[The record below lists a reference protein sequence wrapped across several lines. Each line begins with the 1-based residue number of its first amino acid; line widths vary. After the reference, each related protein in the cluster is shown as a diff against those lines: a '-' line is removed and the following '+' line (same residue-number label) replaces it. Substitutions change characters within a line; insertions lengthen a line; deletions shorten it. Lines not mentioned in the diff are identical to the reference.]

1 MLRAVIVLLLLGISG
16 VEPSQAPASSTSKRF
31 GRYGSVRV
39 DYPSYGALTTT
50 TSMPPAFSTRWPDA
64 IRMNTT
70 APRIR
75 NKRNELRT
83 YKWSSKELQITCNMT
98 ALDNP
103 TCTRLV
109 PPLSWMSASG
119 SKVKVLYKEDED
131 SNLMGAAAEVS
142 PPEILGEQQ
151 LALMSE
157 EDAEMLFHQID
168 LDKSGYIDSYELYR
182 ALSGLGMLVTS
193 DDIRNMM
200 ADADTSVD
208 DRIDMDEWKT
218 LALKINALRGGKRKS
233 TVEEE
238 ETQSKVYPK
247 DDASSDNSIS
257 TAAEESSREK
267 FVTISVNRERA
278 EKSLSTLR
286 KFGFKRADIYRMLYK
301 GPWVLAFDIT
311 KTLPRISEDLSLML
325 GLSEQEALHVVSHCP
340 YLIAQYAR
348 YKGRDVYT
356 TARAL
361 IEVGYSSKNL
371 AGDIRRFPSM
381 LSAPPDRLRGWMALL
396 EGYGVNTKNGLF
408 GKTLKKAPFMFY
420 VNPPY
425 LLFQDDDASIR
436 DNNVNDVST
445 TASEFVVF
453 DAFRV
458 LQLLS
463 SYDLDMDKVVRSQPG
478 LLLVSPD
485 EVNRRAHFLLNL
497 FLERRFQRPIVALE
511 KVSTINAY
519 KVPEVPSQ
527 KGGLG
532 RRIFSDEREDEEN
545 DDDEDS
551 DNDSLAALTQAQEV
565 YEARKKAYEQLNKLV
580 QSNPKVLSISSQ
592 QMKNAANTLLRS
604 GMRYKDVLLV
614 AKRHP
619 RVLTVESQ
627 QLKDVMNFFKVKC
640 FLRKS
645 DLKPFILR
653 LPSILSMDA
662 TQLAEKVE
670 YLYDNLEGDVSLLR
684 KWPTYLTYDLDSE
697 IRPAAEFV
705 RACGRPP
712 LYKGLPFLL
721 TQTGSELS
729 VSVGM
734 KPEVY
739 PGFKKKFMSMWDA
752 SETERKEREA
762 EIAATN
768 KKWETIMR
776 QTNLRST
783 AAPGNQTW
791 AREEIDN
798 IDLDDLFEEAEIYF
812 D

>member
-1 MLRAVIVLLLLGISG
+1 MLLAIAAFLIAGLLDMAS
-16 VEPSQAPASSTSKRF
+16 SSTPASTKRF

-39 DYPSYGALTTT
+39 DYPAFG
-50 TSMPPAFSTRWPDA
+50 TSTISSDKSVAFSTSWPDA

-70 APRIR
+70 APSIR
-75 NKRNELRT
+75 NKRNGLRT

-109 PPLSWMSASG
+109 PPLSWLSASG
-119 SKVKVLYKEDED
+119 SKVKVFYQEDDED
-131 SNLMGAAAEVS
+131 SRAGAALLEKQKFS
-142 PPEILGEQQ
+142 EQR
-151 LALMSE
+151 ALMSE
-157 EDAEMLFHQID
+157 EDAVRLFHEID
-168 LDKSGYIDSYELYR
+168 IDKNGYIDSYELYR
-182 ALSGLGMLVTS
+182 ALSGVGVVVTT

-200 ADADTSVD
+200 ADADTSGD
-208 DRIDMDEWKT
+208 DRIDIAEWKT
-218 LALKINALRGGKRKS
+218 LALKINALRKGSAGA
-233 TVEEE
+233 VEEE
-238 ETQSKVYPK
+238 GLSAQTVHHE
-247 DDASSDNSIS
+247 DASDVSAQKSVSDDLCGG
-257 TAAEESSREK
+257 SREK

-301 GPWVLAFDIT
+301 GPWVLAFDVS
-311 KTLPRISEDLSLML
+311 KTLPRISDDLESML
-325 GLSEQEALHVVSHCP
+325 GLSKEDALHVVSHCP

-348 YKGRDVYT
+348 YKGRDLYT

-371 AGDIRRFPSM
+371 AEDIRRFPSM

-396 EGYGVNTKNGLF
+396 EGYGVRTEKGLF

-425 LLFQDDDASIR
+425 LLFQDDDTSIR
-436 DNNVNDVST
+436 ENYINDVST

-478 LLLVSPD
+478 LLLVAPD
-485 EVNRRAHFLLNL
+485 EVNQRAHFLLNL
-497 FLERRFQRPIVALE
+497 FLERRHQRPIVTLQ
-511 KVSTINAY
+511 KFSTINAY
-519 KVPEVPSQ
+519 KVPELSELSSLANNFD
-527 KGGLG
+527 KK
-532 RRIFSDEREDEEN
+532 IFSEE
-545 DDDEDS
+545 ECS
-551 DNDSLAALTQAQEV
+551 VEHDSLDASSLTQLAQAREV
-565 YEARKKAYEQLNKLV
+565 HEARKEAYEQLNKLV

-592 QMKNAANTLLRS
+592 QMKNAANALLRS

-619 RVLTVESQ
+619 RVLTLEPQ
-627 QLKDVMNFFKVKC
+627 QLRDVMNVFKVRC

-653 LPSILSMDA
+653 LPGLLSMDA
-662 TQLAEKVE
+662 ASLAEKVE
-670 YLYDNLEGDVSLLR
+670 YLYSNLEGNVSLLR
-684 KWPTYLTYDLDSE
+684 KWPAYLTYDLDSE

-705 RACGRPP
+705 RACGKPP
-712 LYKGLPFLL
+712 LFKGLPFLL
-721 TQTGSELS
+721 TQTSSELS

-739 PGFKKKFMSMWDA
+739 AGFKEKFMSMWAA
-752 SETERKEREA
+752 SEAEKKELEA
-762 EIAATN
+762 EVAATN
-768 KKWETIMR
+768 KKWETIMS
-776 QTNLRST
+776 QTNLHP
-783 AAPGNQTW
+783 AAALRNQTW
-791 AREEIDN
+791 AREEMGN
-798 IDLDDLFEEAEIYF
+798 FDLDDLFEEAEIYF